1 MKRNVCCCTYTCDT
15 MTAVVDGIPF
25 QRLKRSTLFVD
36 VLSVKEFPRQL
47 MLGRLPPEF
56 DILCTHPMFGPESG
70 RESWEGLPFVFE
82 RVRVADDEMRRRRV
96 ESFLQFFEREG
107 CRMVDMTCLEH
118 DRHDFNPGES
128 LHAFAHVRDRRELRH
143 VAAARR
149 NEARP
154 RHPAAT

>member
-1 MKRNVCCCTYTCDT
+1 MD
-15 MTAVVDGIPF
+15 AVVDGIPF

-82 RVRVADDEMRRRRV
+82 RVRVAEDETRRQRV

-107 CRMVDMTCLEH
+107 CRMVDMCCLEH
-118 DRHDFNPGES
+118 DRYDSFPATNA
-128 LHAFAHVRDRRELRH
+128 HAQIVYIMLGVCVATRAHGH
-143 VAAARR
+143 GA
-149 NEARP
+149 
-154 RHPAAT
+154 